1 MHKAFAPL
9 FESDV
14 WGAAWILTPE
24 RALHSSNVLSEDGK
38 RLFFLAADA
47 LVARD
52 TNGVQD
58 VYEWELPG
66 AGGCTQESPAFRKQS
81 GGCIYLISSG
91 ESPAGSEFWEA
102 SPDGRDVFFTTESS
116 LLPQDPG
123 HIDLYDARAA
133 GGFAQPAPLPN
144 CEGESCQSAPAPPAD
159 QTLSSASFKGAGNP
173 KPKASKR
180 CAKGKRQVRKAGKTR
195 CVARHGKH
203 HKHKR
208 GTDNNRRTAR

>member
-1 MHKAFAPL
+1 
-9 FESDV
+9 
-14 WGAAWILTPE
+14 
-24 RALHSSNVLSEDGK
+24 VLSEDGK
-38 RLFFLAADA
+38 RIFFLAADA
-47 LVARD
+47 LVHRD

-123 HIDLYDARAA
+123 HVDVYDARAG
-133 GGFAQPAPLPN
+133 GGFAQPAALPN
-144 CEGESCQSAPAPPAD
+144 CEGESCQSAGPPPVD
-159 QTLSSASFKGAGNP
+159 QTLSSASFKGAGDL

-180 CAKGKRQVRKAGKTR
+180 CAKGKRQVRRAGKAR
-195 CVARHGKH
+195 CVAK

-208 GTDNNRRTAR
+208 AHKRGANNNRRTAR